1 MIKLVGRMLSPFSRR
16 VAISAK
22 MLGIGFEHINLSMM
36 TDSDEI
42 RRFNPMTRVPT
53 VVLEDGTTL
62 TDSSV
67 ILDWLDQQVEE
78 GRRLV
83 PASGT
88 ARRDVLQLAFLA
100 SGAGDKT
107 VVTYYELSRRPD
119 DKVHMPAVEGNLGQ
133 INAAFGMLEKAAA
146 GGGWMVGGRMSQAD
160 ISAVV
165 FLEFAGI
172 VLGERFD
179 KGGYPA
185 LGDLCARAYDSHP
198 AFAETDPK

>member
-1 MIKLVGRMLSPFSRR
+1 MIKLIGRMRSPFSRR
-16 VAISAK
+16 VAISAQV
-22 MLGIGFEHINLSMM
+22 LGIEFEHLSLSAM
-36 TDSDEI
+36 TDGDEI
-42 RRFNPMTRVPT
+42 RRFNPMMRVPAA
-53 VVLEDGTTL
+53 VLDDGTTL

-67 ILDWLDQQVEE
+67 ILDWLDQQVDE

-83 PASGT
+83 PVSGT
-88 ARRDVLQLAFLA
+88 GRRDVLQLAFLA
-100 SGAGDKT
+100 AGAGDKT

-133 INAAFGMLEKAAA
+133 INAAFGMLEKAAS
-146 GGGWMVGGRMSQAD
+146 GGGWMVGERMTQAD

-179 KGGYPA
+179 RSGYPA

-198 AFAETDPK
+198 AFAGTDPK